1 VSGRVDSRHPKLTQ
15 QQELAIAR
23 ERGEDG
29 VIAIQGALI
38 LSQGLND
45 PSPFGRVMQQ
55 LPQTL
60 CHDLP
65 KQKTRAKKAE

>member
-15 QQELAIAR
+15 QQETAIAR

-38 LSQGLND
+38 LSQGLKD
-45 PSPFGRVMQQ
+45 PTPFERVMQQ
-55 LPQTL
+55 LPKTL